1 MKLEDCRDEIVMRD
15 SPEAAQYRTGIRGWV
30 SRHGH
35 YYGDGPQSEASARY
49 AGCTHVGC
57 SDCGAPTRKG
67 STKCRECRNKAEIA
81 RHESRPR
88 AEWDGK
94 AMLYSEARDK
104 FYESPD
110 DAEDDLDDGETLADM
125 RLVICEPIYARQL
138 EPDYFAD
145 DMAEDG
151 ELPAAVEEAMEVFN
165 KSVAGILLSWS
176 PGKVAL
182 ALPEEIRIQAEKEAA
197 DERT

>member
-15 SPEAAQYRTGIRGWV
+15 SPEAAQYRTGISGWV

-35 YYGDGPQSEASARY
+35 YHGDGPQSEASARY
-49 AGCTHVGC
+49 EGCTHVGC

-67 STKCRECRNKAEIA
+67 YTKCGECRNKAEIA

-94 AMLYSEARDK
+94 AMLYSDARDK

-176 PGKVAL
+176 PGKAAL